1 MEKEIEYQFNCSGCQ
16 KADKDF
22 PISFDNYDYGE
33 PIYNAPRVSEH
44 KWARNDAYG
53 IYTGLYCDKCYKHNY
68 PYKRGRYHDES
79 YCGERLEP
87 NE

>member
-1 MEKEIEYQFNCSGCQ
+1 MKEYLFNCTGCQ
-16 KADKDF
+16 KPDKVF
-22 PISFDNYDYGE
+22 PIRFDDYEVGE

-79 YCGERLEP
+79 YCGERIEP